1 MKRCFFWIT
10 LYAGISAAGNHAS
23 AAQSGDYPN
32 RPIRFIVPYSPG
44 GTSDIVARLVGAKLT
59 EELGQ
64 QLVIDNRAGGGSTIG
79 SALTAAANPDGYTIL
94 VGNVGLAVNE
104 TLLPGRSYDALKDLT
119 PIALIGITPHVL
131 MVNNAM
137 PVKSVADFVALA
149 KSQPGKI
156 AFGSGGN
163 GSSTHVSVVLLQKMA
178 KIRLLHVPYKGGGPA
193 VRDAIA
199 GHVQF
204 TLSPIPTIFGH
215 LKAGRLRGLGV
226 SSAKRSPTLPELPT
240 IAESGVPGYEF
251 STWFGLL
258 ATAGTPKAIITRLNQ
273 ATVKGLNAGDLH
285 EKLQSQ
291 GLDPQPT
298 TPAEFGKLLRSEI
311 KRWREVIEWEGI
323 TKQ

>member
-1 MKRCFFWIT
+1 MRKLSFRFGLVAALF
-10 LYAGISAAGNHAS
+10 AAGGPVSHAQPT
-23 AAQSGDYPN
+23 AYPN
-32 RPIRFIVPYSPG
+32 RPIRFIVPYSIG
-44 GTSDIVARLVGAKLT
+44 GTSDLLARLVGAKLT

-64 QLVIDNRAGGGSTIG
+64 QFVVDNRGGGGSTLG
-79 SALTAAANPDGYTIL
+79 TALAAAANPDGYTII
-94 VGNVGLAVNE
+94 VNNVGLAVNE
-104 TLLPGRSYDALKDLT
+104 TLQLERSYDALKDLA

-178 KIRLLHVPYKGGGPA
+178 KIQLLHVPYKGGGPA

-215 LKAGRLRGLGV
+215 LKAGRLRALGV

-258 ATAGTPKAIITRLNQ
+258 APAGTPKAIITRLNQ
-273 ATVKGLNAGDLH
+273 ATVKGLNASDLR

-291 GLDPQPT
+291 GVDPQPT

-311 KRWREVIEWEGI
+311 KRWREVIEWAGI